1 MALIYYAV
9 YKPYNMLS
17 QFTDPAG
24 RKTLASLYDF
34 PKDVYPVGR
43 LDMDSEGLLI
53 LTNDK
58 KLNDFLLNPKHIHEK
73 EYYVQVE
80 GIPTRDALQKLRD
93 GVVIEKK
100 KTLPA
105 NAFKIDDTG
114 FPERIPP
121 IRERKNVP
129 TGWISLTIT
138 EGRNRQ
144 VRKMTAAAGYPTLRL
159 VRIRIK
165 NISLGN
171 MKSGEVRL
179 LNKDEIAGLKA

>member
-58 KLNDFLLNPKHIHEK
+58 KLNDFLLNPKHITEITGRCSNRKK
-73 EYYVQVE
+73 E
-80 GIPTRDALQKLRD
+80 
-93 GVVIEKK
+93 
-100 KTLPA
+100 
-105 NAFKIDDTG
+105 N
-114 FPERIPP
+114 
-121 IRERKNVP
+121 
-129 TGWISLTIT
+129 S
-138 EGRNRQ
+138 
-144 VRKMTAAAGYPTLRL
+144 
-159 VRIRIK
+159 
-165 NISLGN
+165 
-171 MKSGEVRL
+171 SG
-179 LNKDEIAGLKA
+179 KCF